1 MPRLVREL
9 LGDILDEARFL
20 ASEVKK
26 RTQEDFLSD
35 GLSQRAFV
43 RSIEIIGEASKKI
56 PVEVRFLDS
65 SIPWR
70 SVCAM
75 RDRLIHDYSG
85 VDYIIVWDVA
95 ANEAPNLSQKIER
108 LLAALPE

>member
-9 LGDILDEARFL
+9 LGDIVEEARFL
-20 ASEVKK
+20 ASEVTK

-35 GLSQRAFV
+35 GLSKRAFV
-43 RSIEIIGEASKKI
+43 RSVEIIGEASKKI
-56 PVEVRFLDS
+56 PAEVRSLDS

-70 SVCAM
+70 SVCGM

-85 VDYIIVWDVA
+85 VDYFIVWDVA
-95 ANEAPNLSQKIER
+95 VNEAPDLVQKIER